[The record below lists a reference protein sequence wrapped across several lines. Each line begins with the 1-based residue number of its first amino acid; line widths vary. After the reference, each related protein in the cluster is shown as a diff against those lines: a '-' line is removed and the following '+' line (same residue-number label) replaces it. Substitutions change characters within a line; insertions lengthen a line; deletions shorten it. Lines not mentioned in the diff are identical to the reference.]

1 MRMQNN
7 KNDER
12 ARSKEWEHIVPVSKL
27 SDKANSDFK
36 LRKEN
41 LHNLVPVI
49 GQVNANWNNYLF
61 TIFNEGSDYKK
72 EARNYGVCERKISNK
87 CDLVEPPTHTRGAIA
102 RIYL

>member
-12 ARSKEWEHIVPVSKL
+12 ARLKEWEHIVPVSKL

-41 LHNLVPVI
+41 LHHLVPVI
-49 GQVNANWNNYLF
+49 GQVNAN
-61 TIFNEGSDYKK
+61 
-72 EARNYGVCERKISNK
+72 
-87 CDLVEPPTHTRGAIA
+87 
-102 RIYL
+102 

>member
-49 GQVNANWNNYLF
+49 GQVNAN
-61 TIFNEGSDYKK
+61 
-72 EARNYGVCERKISNK
+72 
-87 CDLVEPPTHTRGAIA
+87 
-102 RIYL
+102 